1 MSFIMYIS
9 AILGVGLIVYMLIKN
24 LDIKISLF
32 FVGIMLMFIAIAM
45 GQNIAIKGFASTG
58 VVLLDP
64 LKAIGIKFKEILTG
78 AGFIILILGGY
89 TAYMNKIRANDAT
102 VYLLTKPIKYIK
114 SAYLL
119 IPVVFLIGN
128 LLSIVVPSA
137 SNLAI
142 ILLATLYPIMK
153 KAGLSTLSAAGVIAT
168 TATVMPTPLGSDN
181 VAVVEALQAVE
192 RFKDL
197 NVGEYV
203 FNYHAKVSIPTI
215 IFMAFVHLFWQ
226 KYCDRKSS
234 ALSDSNVKSE
244 EIKELDFSLVTKIIY
259 ALLPLLPIFLLV
271 ANYLFT
277 DNKNISIEIVVFFSF
292 AVAIICE
299 LVRTR
304 NIKQTLEIT
313 QDFFK
318 GMGGAISIVALLV
331 AGTTFVIGLQSIG
344 IINALQNA
352 MTGIQGNGFGFVLPL
367 ILVLLTALI
376 VILSGS
382 GTALFFAMV
391 SLFVP
396 LAAAANIDVLAV
408 SIPMGLAG
416 NLLRAVSPVSA
427 VVMIVAGSVS
437 KTPLEVVKRTSVPM
451 IAGTIFMFVLSMIFY
466 V

>member
-1 MSFIMYIS
+1 MIMYIS
-9 AILGVGLIVYMLIKN
+9 AILGVSLIIYMLIKN

-32 FVGIMLMFIAIAM
+32 FVGIILMFVAM
-45 GQNIAIKGFASTG
+45 YNGQTIAIKGFESTG
-58 VVLLDP
+58 IFLLDP
-64 LKAIGIKFKEILTG
+64 LKAIAIKFKEILTG

-102 VYLLTKPIKYIK
+102 VYILTKPIKYIK

-119 IPVVFLIGN
+119 IPIVFLIGN

-168 TATVMPTPLGSDN
+168 TATIVPTPLGSDN
-181 VAVVEALQAVE
+181 VAVVEALKTLD

-197 NVGEYV
+197 NIGEYV

-215 IFMAFVHLFWQ
+215 IFMALVHLFWQ
-226 KYCDRKSS
+226 KYCDSK
-234 ALSDSNVKSE
+234 AKNLGDNNAKNE
-244 EIKELDFSLVTKIIY
+244 ELKELDFSLLTKIIY
-259 ALLPLLPIFLLV
+259 AFLPLLPIFLLV
-271 ANYLFT
+271 GIYLFT
-277 DNKNISIEIVVFFSF
+277 DNKSISIEIVVFFSF
-292 AVAIICE
+292 ITAIICE
-299 LVRTR
+299 LIRTK

-313 QDFFK
+313 QEFFK
-318 GMGGAISIVALLV
+318 GMGSAVLIVALLV

-344 IINALQNA
+344 IINVLQNS

-396 LAAAANIDVLAV
+396 LAAAANIDVLAI

-427 VVMIVAGSVS
+427 VVMIVAGSVG

-466 V
+466 M